1 MQSHRQRIDIP
12 CSDAAHGKTSD
23 GDTVGARSTAREAT
37 VDSEA
42 AAHDVEQSRAVIEQA
57 KGMLMVLYGVDA
69 EFAFGLLRDQ
79 SQHHNVKLRELAA
92 QVSNDL
98 LQMSQ
103 VSPLRRRLE
112 LDRLVNS
119 AHRRIGE
126 PAGRHADAASVTG
139 T

>member
-12 CSDAAHGKTSD
+12 CADAAHGRTSD
-23 GDTVGARSTAREAT
+23 GDTAADMSTAREAT

-42 AAHDVEQSRAVIEQA
+42 PGGDVEQSRAVIEQA

-69 EFAFGLLRDQ
+69 QSAFALLREQ
-79 SQHHNVKLRELAA
+79 SQHHNVKLREIAA
-92 QVSNDL
+92 QVSKEL
-98 LQMSQ
+98 LQLSR

-112 LDRLVNS
+112 LDRLVSS
-119 AHRRIGE
+119 AYRRIGD